1 MILRIAAGILAV
13 LFIWGRFAMD
23 EAPRG
28 ILGIAALF
36 GVYAIIG
43 NKLKL

>member
-23 EAPRG
+23 EPPRE
-28 ILGIAALF
+28 ILGIATLF